1 MTFLLTFTQFIYF
14 VYPSLCIPA
23 FLRKVSDLVDDRRYT
38 ENGWTESDFPP
49 NRVSKEQV
57 IIYDR
62 GGRLNLSASGWKGVT
77 KFQCTASEGDK
88 I

>member
-49 NRVSKEQV
+49 NRVFKKQV

-62 GGRLNLSASGWKGVT
+62 GGRLNLNTSGWKG
-77 KFQCTASEGDK
+77 GNK
-88 I
+88 ISMHSFRGG